1 MTGNGGL
8 FGDLEAGGGL
18 FGDLEAVGPD
28 EAAVAATADPG
39 PLVSAAQDGLSVAE
53 ADRDSGL
60 TGSSKPN
67 RTAIFK
73 VGSGSGSE
81 KIGLVDLDSEL

>member
-18 FGDLEAVGPD
+18 FGDLEAFGPA
-28 EAAVAATADPG
+28 EAAVAATTDPG

-60 TGSSKPN
+60 TGSKPN
-67 RTAIFK
+67 LSAFLK
-73 VGSGSGSE
+73 
-81 KIGLVDLDSEL
+81 

>member
-8 FGDLEAGGGL
+8 FGDLGAVGGL
-18 FGDLEAVGPD
+18 FGDLEEAVGPD
-28 EAAVAATADPG
+28 EAAVAAAAGPG

-60 TGSSKPN
+60 TGS
-67 RTAIFK
+67 T
-73 VGSGSGSE
+73 
-81 KIGLVDLDSEL
+81 